1 MTRRKYSEDADCNEV
16 INKLYESIRK
26 LQDENRQLSLA
37 LGAMKPDKPW
47 STILKDIKRKN
58 KTYGSLLSKAYVVYF
73 TRGKIRLVLK
83 NLTLEEQTLFK
94 FGFKEWFKIWMTA
107 QVNFPIEIYIKIKD

>member
-1 MTRRKYSEDADCNEV
+1 MPRRKYSEHADHNEV
-16 INKLYESIRK
+16 INKLYESIRQ

-47 STILKDIKRKN
+47 LVILKDIKRKN
-58 KTYGSLLSKAYVVYF
+58 RAYGDLLSKAYVVYF

-83 NLTLEEQTLFK
+83 DLTTEERTLFQ
-94 FGFKEWFKIWMTA
+94 FGFKAWFKIWMTA
-107 QVNFPIEIYIKIKD
+107 QVNFPIEIYIRIN